1 MTISLETASTYNFSR
16 ILPTKH
22 ISTRRSLLGVGAKI
36 LEQLDSP
43 RTVSSLWSA
52 VSIEPEV
59 ATFERFVLTLDLLYA
74 IGAIEMDTGLLRRC
88 RR

>member
-1 MTISLETASTYNFSR
+1 MTNSTDSSSTYNLSL

-22 ISTRRSLLGVGAKI
+22 VSTNYSLLGVGAKI
-36 LEQLDSP
+36 LEQLYQP

-52 VSIEPEV
+52 VATMPEV
-59 ATFERFVLTLDLLYA
+59 STFERFVLTLDLLYA
-74 IGAIEMDTGLLRRC
+74 IGAIEMETGLLRRC

>member
-1 MTISLETASTYNFSR
+1 M

-22 ISTRRSLLGVGAKI
+22 ISTSHSLLGVGAKI
-36 LEQLDSP
+36 LEQLNQP

-52 VSIEPEV
+52 VYTMPEI

-74 IGAIEMDTGLLRRC
+74 IGAIEMETGLLRRC
-88 RR
+88 HR

>member
-1 MTISLETASTYNFSR
+1 M

-22 ISTRRSLLGVGAKI
+22 ISTSHSLLGVGAKI
-36 LEQLDSP
+36 LEQLYQP

-52 VSIEPEV
+52 VATMPEV

-74 IGAIEMDTGLLRRC
+74 IGAIDMETGLIRRC
-88 RR
+88 HR

>member
-1 MTISLETASTYNFSR
+1 MTFSTDTTSTYNFSI

-22 ISTRRSLLGVGAKI
+22 ISTRYSLLGVGATI
-36 LEQLDSP
+36 LEQLHYP

-52 VSIEPEV
+52 VSTRPEV
-59 ATFERFVLTLDLLYA
+59 ATFERFVLTLDILYA
-74 IGAIEMDTGLLRRC
+74 IGAIEMDAGILRRS

>member
-1 MTISLETASTYNFSR
+1 MTNFTQGYSTYNSSL

-22 ISTRRSLLGVGAKI
+22 ISTSYSLLGVGAKI
-36 LEQLDSP
+36 LEQLYQP
-43 RTVSSLWSA
+43 KTVSSLWSA
-52 VSIEPEV
+52 VATIPEV

-74 IGAIEMDTGLLRRC
+74 IGAIEIETGLLRRC

>member
-1 MTISLETASTYNFSR
+1 MTNPIKHSSTYNSSL

-22 ISTRRSLLGVGAKI
+22 ISTSYSLLGVGAKI
-36 LEQLDSP
+36 LEHMYQP
-43 RTVSSLWSA
+43 RTVSSLWGA
-52 VSIEPEV
+52 VATIPEI

-74 IGAIEMDTGLLRRC
+74 IGAIEMETGLLRRC

>member
-1 MTISLETASTYNFSR
+1 MTNSTESYSTYNSSL

-22 ISTRRSLLGVGAKI
+22 ISTSYSLLGVGAKI
-36 LEQLDSP
+36 LEQLYQP
-43 RTVSSLWSA
+43 KTVSSLWSA
-52 VSIEPEV
+52 VTTIPEV

-74 IGAIEMDTGLLRRC
+74 IGAIEIETGLLRRC